1 MLVVYPNTDSVYPI
15 TGALGSHSTS
25 FMIMAILQIT
35 AWSTTI
41 DYRRDVACKHS
52 LPPVQG
58 FTCHGV
64 MFLVPIPGY
73 GIFSSNWK
81 AQENWSGT
89 VGVWCW
95 TIGDAPP
102 KPGTMRNCGPGLK
115 LSSSCGVH
123 RHSLFLM
130 YGVGSPYYTYI
141 RTYIDNLV
149 YIYI

>member
-41 DYRRDVACKHS
+41 DYRRDVAYKHS

-73 GIFSSNWK
+73 FFKQLEGSGKLVWDR
-81 AQENWSGT
+81 WSLVLNHWGCPPQT
-89 VGVWCW
+89 WNNAELWPRSEAFILVWCTSAFFVSHVW
-95 TIGDAPP
+95 GWFT
-102 KPGTMRNCGPGLK
+102 L
-115 LSSSCGVH
+115 L
-123 RHSLFLM
+123 
-130 YGVGSPYYTYI
+130 
-141 RTYIDNLV
+141 
-149 YIYI
+149 YIYSYIY